1 MFLCGRQTKKKN
13 NLMGFM
19 AKAGKLLLPF
29 FILFVLTVFTLP
41 AQEKKFT
48 ISGNIKDNSNGEDLI
63 GAEVIISGTRT
74 GTVSNAY
81 GFYSLSL
88 PEGKYTLLFSYIGY
102 LKKEIPVEL
111 TSDTKMNIDLKMN
124 ARELTEVVV
133 SAEDR
138 NVTITKAEMSVEK
151 LSAKA
156 IKTVPA
162 LMGEVDVIKAI
173 QLLPGVQSTSEG
185 SSGFSVRGGGHDQ
198 NLILLDE
205 ATVYSASH
213 LMGFFSVFNNDAI
226 KDVTLYKGDIPATF
240 GGRLSSLLDI
250 RTKDGNN
257 QRFTGT
263 GGVGLISSRL
273 TLESPLG
280 SKASGLISG
289 RRTYADVFLLLSSD
303 ENLRRSSLYFYDM
316 NAKVNFRINDAN
328 RIFLAGYFG
337 RDNFSNRFAGMNF
350 GNQTVTARWNHI
362 FSPKVFS
369 NFTLIGSFYDYY
381 LKSNLSEQLNQEWKS
396 KMNDYGIK
404 ADFSYL
410 PNPTNHLKFGYNFI
424 YHRFTPGEGGG
435 TGSESLLA
443 RIAFPK
449 EYAAEH
455 ALYLANETTIA
466 DKLKLKYGLRYSAFW
481 NISNG
486 EEQEYLENYS
496 VAYTKTSKRGKI
508 YQTQQQLEPRAGIT
522 YIISD
527 YHSLKAGYS
536 RTAQYIQLA
545 SNSASGSPLDVWFQA
560 SQNVKPQLC
569 DQFAIGYFRN
579 LADNEYEASAELYYK
594 DMKNVVDFKDHA
606 ELLGNKDIEH
616 ELRFGKGYSY
626 GLELMLRKNGGRLN
640 GWVSYTL
647 SGSRRKIDDINN
659 GNEYRSPY
667 DKPHNISIVAN
678 YELSPKWMVSANWV
692 YASGT
697 PVTYPTGRFQ
707 VENSYVPLYSGRN
720 EYRYPA
726 YHRLDVSATWQLS
739 KPGKRFRHEL
749 NVSLYNAYGRKNPWT
764 ILFRQENDR
773 PDSSYAEMVYLFTFI
788 PSITWNFTF

>member
-1 MFLCGRQTKKKN
+1 MKN
-13 NLMGFM
+13 KLIGFM
-19 AKAGKLLLPF
+19 AKAGKLSLSF
-29 FILFVLTVFTLP
+29 FILFVLASFTLP
-41 AQEKKFT
+41 AQEKKVT
-48 ISGNIKDNSNGEDLI
+48 ISGTIKDHSNGEDLI
-63 GAEVIISGTRT
+63 GAEIIISGTRT

-88 PEGKYTLLFSYIGY
+88 PRGKYTLAFSYIGY

-111 TSDTKMNIDLKMN
+111 TSDTKLNIELTVN
-124 ARELTEVVV
+124 AKELTEVVV
-133 SAEDR
+133 SAESK

-280 SKASGLISG
+280 QKASALVSG
-289 RRTYADVFLLLSSD
+289 RRTYADVFLMLSSD
-303 ENLRRSSLYFYDM
+303 ENLRKSSLYFYDM
-316 NAKVNFRINDAN
+316 NAKVNYRIDENN
-328 RIFLAGYFG
+328 RVFLAGYFG

-381 LKSNLSEQLNQEWKS
+381 LKSNISEQLNQEWKS
-396 KMNDYGIK
+396 KMNDYGMK

-410 PNPTNHLKFGYNFI
+410 PNPVNHLRFGYNFI
-424 YHRFTPGEGGG
+424 YHRFIPGEGGG
-435 TGSESLLA
+435 MSNESILG

-455 ALYLANETTIA
+455 ALYIANETTIA
-466 DKLKLKYGLRYSAFW
+466 DRLKLKYGVRYSAFQ

-486 EEQEYLENYS
+486 EELAYLEDYN
-496 VAYTKTSKRGKI
+496 VAYTQTYQKGTI
-508 YQTQQQLEPRAGIT
+508 YKTQQQLEPRAGIT
-522 YIISD
+522 YILSD
-527 YHSLKAGYS
+527 YHSVKASYS

-560 SQNVKPQLC
+560 SQNVKPQLS

-594 DMKNVVDFKDHA
+594 DMRDVVDFKDHA
-606 ELLGNKDIEH
+606 ALLGNEDIEH

-626 GLELMLRKNGGRLN
+626 GLELMLRKNSGRLN

-647 SGSRRKIDDINN
+647 SKSRRKIDDINN
-659 GNEYRSPY
+659 EDWYRSPY
-667 DKPHNISIVAN
+667 DKPHNISIVGN

-697 PVTYPTGRFQ
+697 PVTFPTGRFQ
-707 VENSYVPLYSGRN
+707 VENSYVPVYSGRN

-739 KPGKRFRHEL
+739 EPGKRFKHEL
-749 NVSLYNAYGRKNPWT
+749 NISLYNAYGRKNPWT
-764 ILFRQENDR
+764 ILFRQESDQ

>member
-1 MFLCGRQTKKKN
+1 
-13 NLMGFM
+13 M
-19 AKAGKLLLPF
+19 ATVSKHLLSF
-29 FILFVLTVFTLP
+29 FILFVLSSVTLS
-41 AQEKKFT
+41 AQERKFT
-48 ISGNIKDNSNGEDLI
+48 ISGTIKDGSNGEDLI
-63 GAEVIISGTRT
+63 GAEVVISGTRT
-74 GTVSNAY
+74 GTVSNSY

-88 PEGKYTLLFSYIGY
+88 PQGKYTLVVSYVGY
-102 LKKEIPVEL
+102 LRKEIPVEL
-111 TSDTKMNIDLKMN
+111 TANSKLNIELAMN
-124 ARELTEVVV
+124 AKELSEVVI
-133 SAEDR
+133 SAEGK

-263 GGVGLISSRL
+263 GGIGLISSRL

-280 SKASGLISG
+280 TKASGLISG
-289 RRTYADVFLLLSSD
+289 RRTYADVFLALSSD
-303 ENLRRSSLYFYDM
+303 KDLRKSSLYFYDM
-316 NAKVNFRINDAN
+316 NAKVNFRVDDNN

-337 RDNFSNRFAGMNF
+337 RDNFSNRFAGMDF
-350 GNQTVTARWNHI
+350 GNKTVTARWNHI

-381 LKSNLSEQLNQEWKS
+381 LKSNISEQLNQEWKS
-396 KMNDYGIK
+396 KMNDYGMK

-410 PNPTNHLKFGYNFI
+410 PGPMNHLKFGYNFI
-424 YHRFTPGEGGG
+424 YHNFIPGEGGG
-435 TGSESLLA
+435 LSDESIIG

-455 ALYLANETTIA
+455 AVYIANETTLA
-466 DKLKLKYGLRYSAFW
+466 DKLKLKYGLRYSVFQ

-486 EEQEYLENYS
+486 EESEYLEDYK
-496 VAYTKTSKRGKI
+496 VAYTKTYRKGEI
-508 YQTQQQLEPRAGIT
+508 YNTQQQLEPRAGIT
-522 YIISD
+522 YILSD
-527 YHSLKAGYS
+527 YHSVKASYS

-569 DQFAIGYFRN
+569 DQFAAGYFRN
-579 LADNEYEASAELYYK
+579 FADNEYEASAEVYYK
-594 DMKNVVDFKDHA
+594 DTKDVTDFKDHA
-606 ELLGNKDIEH
+606 ELLGNEDIEH

-626 GLELMLRKNGGRLN
+626 GLELMLRKNSGRLN

-647 SGSRRKIDDINN
+647 SKSRRKTDDINE
-659 GNEYRSPY
+659 GNWYRSPY
-667 DKPHNISIVAN
+667 DKPHNISIVGN
-678 YELSPKWMVSANWV
+678 YELSSKWMVSANWV

-697 PVTYPTGRFQ
+697 PVTFPTGRFQ
-707 VENSYVPLYSGRN
+707 VENSYVPVYSGRN

-739 KPGKRFRHEL
+739 KPGKRFKHEL
-749 NVSLYNAYGRKNPWT
+749 NISLYNAYGRKNPWT
-764 ILFRQENDR
+764 ILFRQESDQ
-773 PDSSYAEMVYLFTFI
+773 PDTSYAEMVYLFTFI
-788 PSITWNFTF
+788 PSVTWNFTF